1 MSQNFGEIL
10 AIEQR
15 EARAMLEGDI
25 SELEALWS
33 DTLIV
38 NSTSNLIAGKDILLD
53 LIRTGRQVRTL

>member
-1 MSQNFGEIL
+1 
-10 AIEQR
+10 
-15 EARAMLEGDI
+15 MLEGDI